1 MPFEA
6 VSEDL
11 EIIILSELPQ
21 TKTNIYHLYM
31 ESKKMVQKNLIYKS
45 FFCTADTNTFLI
57 NYISIKKLKIKIK
70 ERKGQKERK
79 KGKWNTEEMK

>member
-70 ERKGQKERK
+70 ERKG
-79 KGKWNTEEMK
+79 

>member
-11 EIIILSELPQ
+11 EIIILSDLSQ

-45 FFCTADTNTFLI
+45 FCCTAETNTTFLI
-57 NYISIKKLKIKIK
+57 IF
-70 ERKGQKERK
+70 Q
-79 KGKWNTEEMK
+79 

>member
-1 MPFEA
+1 
-6 VSEDL
+6 
-11 EIIILSELPQ
+11 
-21 TKTNIYHLYM
+21 M

-70 ERKGQKERK
+70 ERKG
-79 KGKWNTEEMK
+79 